1 MQLYEFLV
9 HQKPLDYKSNKTRKS
24 KPWKGDHLLDVWKAS
39 PGQQQGLCRGAGV
52 LARPAAGAVPGGG
65 ALPVRTFQSSLAM
78 RAHSSHTPGQ
88 CSSAREDLG
97 ATEPEH
103 KEACSR
109 CSARRQGLFEV
120 NALGST
126 CSSSPDHT
134 LCQLRA
140 RLPRYERT
148 GKGRKEGQCV
158 PQQQAWT
165 GRNGLVASTTCSAP
179 SVPMCLESLRE
190 FINGADPQRQPAHSG
205 WHRSA
210 FLLSPWDKSYSATL
224 SPTFTDLG
232 LLSSLP
238 SSVSRGRVPG
248 KPVQL

>member
-1 MQLYEFLV
+1 M
-9 HQKPLDYKSNKTRKS
+9 
-24 KPWKGDHLLDVWKAS
+24 WKAS
-39 PGQQQGLCRGAGV
+39 PGQQQGLCWGPRPSSGRGCAGGQGSSPV
-52 LARPAAGAVPGGG
+52 QWQGLCRVGG

-134 LCQLRA
+134 LCQPRA